1 MQSLLPYHK
10 SDYRQLPKKTNC
22 LALRGAGLT
31 RDCTFFF
38 AHTKMKSPAVI
49 EKYKQGPV
57 GMMTLFPSGPPVMAK
72 FLGLWFVYCLIIGFF
87 VAYLT
92 AHTVASGATYR
103 AVFRVAGSAAFM
115 AYGLGSLSNS
125 IWKGQPWSMTAKE
138 VIDGLVYG
146 LLMAGTFGWLWP
158 R

>member
-1 MQSLLPYHK
+1 MPKMYVPFTAAPSLGESSAGGTASARRRLEEIAETQERDAPLPRRGLDARTVRFSFCTHK
-10 SDYRQLPKKTNC
+10 D
-22 LALRGAGLT
+22 
-31 RDCTFFF
+31 
-38 AHTKMKSPAVI
+38 MESPAIV

-57 GMMTLFPSGPPVMAK
+57 GMRTLFPSGPPVMAK

-92 AHTVASGATYR
+92 AHTVAPGGTYP
-103 AVFRVAGSAAFM
+103 AAFRVAGSAAFM

-125 IWKGQPWSMTAKE
+125 IWKASLG
-138 VIDGLVYG
+138 
-146 LLMAGTFGWLWP
+146 